1 VSLDC
6 YILCIETSHDIC
18 SVAISY
24 NGNPLI
30 CINKEGKNIHAAS
43 IHLLIDD
50 IILATKKIK
59 QTFNLSALMAIA
71 ISAGPG
77 SYTGLRIGFSV
88 AKAMSFALN
97 IPLISVSTLQLLF
110 ENYKFENESSNHNNR
125 IIYTLLPSRID
136 EFYYSK
142 FVIGNEKS
150 NKINDVITLENLIQQ
165 NIIEN
170 TVYISLSNA
179 KLPEYLNCLKYEL
192 SAALLCK
199 TAYNHYVSKQFAST
213 EYIEPNYIKAFK
225 NYVT

>member
-1 VSLDC
+1 MSLDN
-6 YILCIETSHDIC
+6 YILCIETTHDVC

-24 NGNPLI
+24 NGNTLI

-43 IHLLIDD
+43 IHNLIDE
-50 IILATKKIK
+50 IILATKHINE
-59 QTFNLSALMAIA
+59 TFNLSALNAIA

-88 AKAMSFALN
+88 TKAMSFALN
-97 IPLISVSTLQLLF
+97 IPLISVSTLQILF
-110 ENYKFENESSNHNNR
+110 DNYRFDNDHQNHNNK
-125 IIYTLLPSRID
+125 IIYTLLPSRIN

-142 FVIGNEKS
+142 FVIDNEKT

-170 TVYISLSNA
+170 PLCISLSNA
-179 KLPEYLNCLKYEL
+179 ILPDYFKCLKYEL
-192 SAALLCK
+192 NAALLCK
-199 TAYNHYVSKQFAST
+199 TAYKHYISKQFASI
-213 EYIEPNYIKAFK
+213 EYAEPNYIKAFK

>member
-1 VSLDC
+1 MSLDC

-50 IILATKKIK
+50 IIFQQKKIK
-59 QTFNLSALMAIA
+59 QTFNLSALKAMA

-97 IPLISVSTLQLLF
+97 IPFLFRHYNF

-142 FVIGNEKS
+142 FVIGNEKL
-150 NKINDVITLENLIQQ
+150 NKINDVIIENLIQQ

-179 KLPEYLNCLKYEL
+179 KLPEYLNCIKYEL